1 MESELDLLTAEQ
13 VIPSAF
19 ARADRFYLRS
29 WHHVVLMIPMDAT
42 NFYIDFPNFH

>member
-13 VIPSAF
+13 VAF
-19 ARADRFYLRS
+19 AHADRFYLRS

-42 NFYIDFPNFH
+42 NFFIDFPNFH